1 MWGGRARS
9 TGKSDERRGDGEDGD
24 GDHTRRAIRRRWE
37 EIRRLC
43 LRFWGGSTKIQS
55 GLRVGMKWGKR
66 EGERGRNGGGG
77 GVVDKKGGNAT
88 SSTCASARASEPTT
102 YDGRGARGRR
112 LDDGGSSL
120 AVRLCYADGAI
131 ILRGI
136 AVV

>member
-1 MWGGRARS
+1 
-9 TGKSDERRGDGEDGD
+9 
-24 GDHTRRAIRRRWE
+24 
-37 EIRRLC
+37 
-43 LRFWGGSTKIQS
+43 
-55 GLRVGMKWGKR
+55 MKWGKR

-131 ILRGI
+131 ILHGI